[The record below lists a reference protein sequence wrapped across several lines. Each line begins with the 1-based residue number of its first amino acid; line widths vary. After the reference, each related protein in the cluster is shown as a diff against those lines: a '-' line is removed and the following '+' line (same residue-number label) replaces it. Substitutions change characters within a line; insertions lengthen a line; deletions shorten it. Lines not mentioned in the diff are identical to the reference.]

1 MKSGGDEYGEDA
13 GRRIAHWRK
22 VRGLTQSGLARQAHV
37 SRSLIAQ
44 VEAGHKPATP
54 SLVAAVATA
63 LEVDPA
69 QIFGRPYRRED
80 DRGDAVHGAIA
91 GIRRALT
98 YGHLAPDTVP
108 PRSLD
113 ALDDELAVSQQLQGA
128 AQHVR
133 LGARLPALIEELT
146 VHAMETDLPRAW
158 RLLNHADAIA
168 ASLARRM
175 GYHDLAQVAVE
186 RAAIAA
192 QRADDPLLPQL
203 VVLTRALLLL
213 GFGLQETAL
222 AMTERAAGE
231 VDRDHADGP
240 AVFGALHLRAA
251 VAAARAGRAQAA
263 WEHHGVAEEV
273 ARETTRETA
282 RRDGDQHDPYGL
294 QVTPGNVAMHACA
307 VAIELGDYDRAL
319 RMDERINLS
328 PRLWAERRAHH
339 EIDMARALLWVGR
352 YKSALDRVLKAE
364 KIAPQMARYHPTSR
378 ETVMQLDRVYRTL
391 PESLRAL
398 EHRMGF

>member
-69 QIFGRPYRRED
+69 QIFGRPYRREGVRSD
-80 DRGDAVHGAIA
+80 GVHGAIS
-91 GIRRALT
+91 GIRKALT

-133 LGARLPALIEELT
+133 LGARLPAIIEELT

-175 GYHDLAQVAVE
+175 GYLDLAQVAVE

-192 QRADDPLLPQL
+192 QRAEDPLLPQL

-213 GFGLQETAL
+213 SFGLQETAL
-222 AMTERAAGE
+222 AMVEKAVDE
-231 VDRDHADGP
+231 VDPDDGDGL
-240 AVFGALHLRAA
+240 AVFGALHLRAS
-251 VAAARAGRAQAA
+251 VAAARAGRAQSA
-263 WEHHGVAEEV
+263 WEHHGVAEDV
-273 ARETTRETA
+273 AREVT

-294 QVTPGNVAMHACA
+294 QVTAGNVAMHGCA
-307 VAIELGDYDRAL
+307 IAIELGDYDRAF

-352 YKSALDRVLKAE
+352 YKSALDRILKAE
-364 KIAPQMARYHPTSR
+364 KIAPQMARHHPTSR